1 MWDGSGWQ
9 PMKELIRLLVLEA
22 AYNAGLLKRMGYTH
36 LGKNHRV
43 GSDAFIHTKD
53 DDDPEY
59 HKGLQNKINANLDKK
74 DTLKDPPAVGI
85 SLPKRMKG

>member
-1 MWDGSGWQ
+1 
-9 PMKELIRLLVLEA
+9 MKELIRLLVLEA

-53 DDDPEY
+53 DNEIGRA
-59 HKGLQNKINANLDKK
+59 H
-74 DTLKDPPAVGI
+74 V
-85 SLPKRMKG
+85 

>member
-1 MWDGSGWQ
+1 
-9 PMKELIRLLVLEA
+9 MKELIRLLVLEA

-36 LGKNHRV
+36 LGKKQRV

-59 HKGLQNKINANLDKK
+59 HKKLQSQINNNLDKK
-74 DTLKDPPAVGI
+74 DTLRDPPAVGI
-85 SLPKRMKG
+85 SLPKKMKG